1 MKQKA
6 VTCALFI
13 AISSILGS
21 VGLITAGCKT
31 KEQIQVIQP
40 QVVITNDI
48 SSASFNDE
56 HYVWE
61 GFIFSTNQVKSAN
74 QK

>member
-13 AISSILGS
+13 AIGSMLGS

-31 KEQIQVIQP
+31 KDQIQVIQP
-40 QVVITNDI
+40 QAVVTNNAA
-48 SSASFNDE
+48 SASFNDE

-61 GFIFSTNQVKSAN
+61 GFIFSTNQVKEI
-74 QK
+74 KK